1 MKKRMSLCALLLV
14 LLALTSGCTTQLVE
28 REAEDLTGVEIH
40 LDVQA
45 PQEDGAI
52 THEET
57 VTLYVLSEDGS
68 RLNPV
73 PRTITADSDMSRSEA
88 ALQALLDNTQENY
101 AWPEVGLVT
110 GTRVYELSGGVA
122 TVDLPARARA
132 LTPEKLFG
140 LRMAITSTLTE
151 FSEVSYVNVLVGGRE
166 EGFDLAGTL
175 AVGALSRQNDLDVD
189 AQYMRLDELR
199 QSADNGVARD
209 TTLYFPSADG
219 QWTLPEVRSVTYAS
233 ASAID
238 YLYTLLEELGRGT
251 NNPLA
256 TDMPAPMKYIEE
268 MPEIVRTEDGA
279 ARAIEIQFNASLDE
293 ALEEAGLTRA
303 VYLAALTD
311 TLMGFVPGVDGLRVL
326 IGGDVLEALEQTPW
340 GEAVVSEYA
349 VFARDDFAGAVGAPV
364 VIYVPAQQEGK
375 LQKSACVLAQD
386 CRTSL
391 RDRLTALMR
400 TPALPSGL
408 SDADIL
414 AVSTQEDRILVNLSA
429 AFAEALSQL
438 DAGQERVAIYAMVNT
453 LTEPRGAVW
462 EPERVAF
469 FFEGEQVAQL
479 AGGLELRGDLT
490 RNPGMVVNP

>member
-1 MKKRMSLCALLLV
+1 
-14 LLALTSGCTTQLVE
+14 
-28 REAEDLTGVEIH
+28 
-40 LDVQA
+40 
-45 PQEDGAI
+45 
-52 THEET
+52 
-57 VTLYVLSEDGS
+57 
-68 RLNPV
+68 
-73 PRTITADSDMSRSEA
+73 
-88 ALQALLDNTQENY
+88 
-101 AWPEVGLVT
+101 
-110 GTRVYELSGGVA
+110 
-122 TVDLPARARA
+122 
-132 LTPEKLFG
+132 
-140 LRMAITSTLTE
+140 
-151 FSEVSYVNVLVGGRE
+151 
-166 EGFDLAGTL
+166 
-175 AVGALSRQNDLDVD
+175 
-189 AQYMRLDELR
+189 
-199 QSADNGVARD
+199 
-209 TTLYFPSADG
+209 
-219 QWTLPEVRSVTYAS
+219 
-233 ASAID
+233 
-238 YLYTLLEELGRGT
+238 
-251 NNPLA
+251 
-256 TDMPAPMKYIEE
+256 MPAPMKYIEE